1 MWGFLFVGG
10 WVDLDVVEDLTKK
23 YHYYEIQQFRQVWV
37 WTILLIVFISL
48 ITPIF
53 LGLIGILMSLILVSL
68 SFGFIFLFWRMKLIT
83 TIKEDGI
90 NIIFTPFTNFIIP
103 FNKIKEYHIRQYR
116 PIIEYGGWGI
126 RVKLKGI
133 RFGKAYTVSGTTGLQ
148 INLYNG
154 KEILIGTQK
163 PEALIQTL
171 NNIFNKY

>member
-1 MWGFLFVGG
+1 
-10 WVDLDVVEDLTKK
+10 LDVVEDLPNK

-37 WTILLIVFISL
+37 WTILLIVFLAL
-48 ITPIF
+48 IIPIF
-53 LGLIGILMSLILVSL
+53 LGGIGILLSLILVSF
-68 SFGFIFLFWRMKLIT
+68 SFGLIFLFWRMALIT
-83 TIKEDGI
+83 TIIDDGI
-90 NIIFTPFTNFIIP
+90 NIIFIPFKNFIIP

-133 RFGKAYTVSGTTGLQ
+133 RYGKAYTVSGTTGLL

-154 KEILIGTQK
+154 KEILIGTQN

-171 NNIFNKY
+171 NNIINKH

>member
-1 MWGFLFVGG
+1 M
-10 WVDLDVVEDLTKK
+10 VEDLPNK

-37 WTILLIVFISL
+37 WTILLIVFLAL
-48 ITPIF
+48 IIPIF
-53 LGLIGILMSLILVSL
+53 LGGIGILLSLILVSF
-68 SFGFIFLFWRMKLIT
+68 SFGLIFLFWRMALIT
-83 TIKEDGI
+83 TIIDDGI
-90 NIIFTPFTNFIIP
+90 NIIFIPFKNFIIP

-133 RFGKAYTVSGTTGLQ
+133 RSGKAYTVSGTTGLL

-154 KEILIGTQK
+154 KEILIGTQN

-171 NNIFNKY
+171 NNIINKH

>member
-1 MWGFLFVGG
+1 M
-10 WVDLDVVEDLTKK
+10 
-23 YHYYEIQQFRQVWV
+23 
-37 WTILLIVFISL
+37 
-48 ITPIF
+48 
-53 LGLIGILMSLILVSL
+53 
-68 SFGFIFLFWRMKLIT
+68 T

-90 NIIFTPFTNFIIP
+90 NIIFTPFTNFLIP

-133 RFGKAYTVSGTTGLQ
+133 RYGKAYTVSGTTGLQ

-171 NNIFNKY
+171 NNIITIYWHLIFFDQSHRTNYLWFSFLVFLLDWETGIQI

>member
-1 MWGFLFVGG
+1 MLENSTDNMF
-10 WVDLDVVEDLTKK
+10 
-23 YHYYEIQQFRQVWV
+23 YEIQKFRQVWV
-37 WTILLIVFISL
+37 WTILLIVFIAL

-53 LGLIGILMSLILVSL
+53 IGVIGALVSL
-68 SFGFIFLFWRMKLIT
+68 VLVSFSIGFIFLFWKMKLIT
-83 TIKEDGI
+83 TINEDGI

-133 RFGKAYTVSGTTGLQ
+133 RVGKAYTVSGTTGLQ
-148 INLYNG
+148 IILYDG
-154 KEILIGTQK
+154 KEILIGSQK

-171 NNIFNKY
+171 NKIINKH

>member
-1 MWGFLFVGG
+1 MI
-10 WVDLDVVEDLTKK
+10 ENSPKK
-23 YHYYEIQQFRQVWV
+23 YHYYEIQQFRQVWI
-37 WTILLIVFISL
+37 WTILLIVLIAL

-53 LGLIGILMSLILVSL
+53 FGVVGILLSLILVL
-68 SFGFIFLFWRMKLIT
+68 FSFGFIFLFWKMKLIT

-90 NIIFTPFTNFIIP
+90 NITFIPFTKFIIP

-133 RFGKAYTVSGTTGLQ
+133 KSGKAYTVSGSIGLQ

-154 KEILIGTQK
+154 KEILIGTKK
-163 PEALIQTL
+163 PKALIQTL
-171 NNIFNKY
+171 NNIINKH